1 MPVWHAVRFICM
13 ACNRMKR
20 KVKNKKLRSRRRREN
35 LTQGSEMV
43 VLVQATVLTVG
54 LNGKSEILHELP
66 IRLINMQSGI
76 EAARSLK
83 NEKVDSVISKW
94 DLDDMKDGLFIKKL
108 RAVKP
113 EIPTIV
119 FVKAGDRDE
128 EIAARSL
135 GVSAVLTS
143 DTDDEHF
150 RETVANVLGLKGVV
164 SIKAISTAR

>member
-1 MPVWHAVRFICM
+1 M
-13 ACNRMKR
+13 
-20 KVKNKKLRSRRRREN
+20 L
-35 LTQGSEMV
+35 

-54 LNGKSEILHELP
+54 LNGKSESLQELP
-66 IRLINMQSGI
+66 IRLINMQSGL

-83 NEKVDSVISKW
+83 TEKVDSVISNW
-94 DLDDMKDGLFIKKL
+94 DLDDMADGLFIRKL
-108 RAVKP
+108 KAVKP

-119 FVKAGDRDE
+119 FVTAGDRAQ

-150 RETVANVLGLKGVV
+150 KQTVADVLGLRDIVA
-164 SIKAISTAR
+164 IKAISSARR